1 MVGSSRILLRDLP
14 LGIILFCRVKLELEK
29 ERWVDVLSGLC
40 ISSYSGYTFYS
51 IGLSSRVI
59 FKEFTTFD

>member
-40 ISSYSGYTFYS
+40 ISYSGYTFYS